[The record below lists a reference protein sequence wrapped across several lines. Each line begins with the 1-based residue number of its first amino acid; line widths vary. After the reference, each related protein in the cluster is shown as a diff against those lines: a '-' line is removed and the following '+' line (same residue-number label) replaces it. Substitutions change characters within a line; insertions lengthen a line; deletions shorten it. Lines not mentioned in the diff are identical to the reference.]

1 MKNIIER
8 IVGGAKIA
16 RYLPKAVSTRLAVAA
31 LAALAAGGAWAAA
44 SPKATVVWNGDF
56 GTAVKTGYDGN
67 TYTFTLNPG
76 NTGDNLNTLSGGT
89 DGNLVIGSGSTYGG
103 QIAWNH
109 DESQTY
115 TSVIIKYS
123 NFTAEDSKVLAA
135 VSAKTT
141 TGGNSGQIVD
151 DCVGVLSASGSTLTG
166 RYNDNSST
174 WPNNG
179 NSVAT
184 SYASG
189 YLLIVYGSGQ
199 AFQFYTS
206 PDGATWN
213 GGTASGLTFGTT
225 YSCGVGLGGM
235 SGSASGYG
243 VSAGM
248 TIEAV
253 AIFRGYSVSTSDI
266 STYSLLG
273 YFSSSAYEK
282 WYYAKDVFTWHSDN
296 ASEASIGSQNSKV
309 TLFSPTA
316 GADTTV
322 NYTCGGNTG
331 YSGSTF
337 WHTFCYGK
345 GSYYTP
351 GCVLRVTSAHEN
363 RKIKADYDPL
373 TLGGLII
380 ESGANGVDFYNDTSS
395 RQTILGAAT
404 GNKETWF
411 GIYDNA
417 TISRSGYLK
426 LSGTVNLEVSKGKT
440 FTISV
445 ANSPTIVEALTATDG
460 TSTSG
465 GVLKMHGLGTLA
477 VSTLTATGGATLDFS
492 DVQEDADVVRST
504 TPFIQGNLTVD
515 SNTKY
520 VFPSSL
526 AKNTAYMLCSGTLTA
541 PASVICDITVG
552 TTVKK
557 NIPLTFSGNTVSY
570 GDAVYAATVDGTT
583 VTWDGDEPSSFDD
596 IVVTFSG
603 SGTVTGLSG
612 SGTTINAGSSVT
624 VDVTNFTSPTLL
636 GAGTFRWTA
645 NYPTTVP
652 TGDFS
657 YEYVGT
663 GVSTEIANVTANG
676 YLKTSGNIALASF
689 TLSSGATLEVE
700 SGMTM
705 VQAKQRLALSG
716 NITIDSGAI
725 FSNLQTA
732 DGHYADAVNYDQ
744 QGMKIIVRGT
754 LAMSNTR
761 WSLRQKSYHEFK
773 LYDGA
778 QITGTGDGNGALD
791 WIENCGG
798 QLDTY
803 GGTVTISANMKV
815 RSGATTA
822 NWVASGAT
830 CKFTGSTWGD
840 GGFSKSGAGTL
851 SFEGT
856 HTQTGGV
863 SASDGTIA
871 LNNISMTSSTIT
883 LSSASASPTLK
894 MIATDAATT
903 VSATVNVPANTRGQL
918 AFEGEGT
925 FALSGPNRNN
935 NIVWLGT
942 NLAEG
947 TLNLAGDVTI
957 NNGSRGG
964 SYVFNKVAG
973 SGTLTLSTWEGCYN
987 SNDNGLTYTINT
999 IDADSF
1005 AGAIAL
1011 KNVAAP
1017 NRQDGNNDCTLK
1029 FAIGDIKKSSAV
1041 YGTAIVGLTTNITAG
1056 AHGVN
1061 SIDVDL
1067 SSTTFNNSPATFLYD
1082 GSTGVYLAEASYNG
1096 TPYKTLALAIAAMET
1111 AEGNPADVIVY
1122 NSAATI
1128 PSGYGL
1134 VMPTSGNMTLRRAG
1148 EIYYTSGYW
1157 SSTENSFAVVTANG
1171 AATSAAAGD
1180 TVVIDSTHATVSA
1193 AWVADTFPAN
1203 VTSIR
1208 IAKDFTFHSG
1218 VSAAI
1223 FGGVTVAVNEGFTL
1237 TLNNSNSQ
1245 NSITLGAVTLN
1256 GPGSV
1261 AVTDT
1266 IAVSGAVSGTAA
1278 LAVNGTVNVA
1288 SGGSIANAVTGS
1300 GTITYAAI
1308 PAVKPSS
1315 FTGWTGTVQ
1324 LPAITSGAIIFNN
1337 YGTTGSTVYLTSMS
1351 SGAWIQA
1358 DNTTIDPKLYLAGNM
1373 TLSVMSP
1380 KTYTFAEIDGPG
1392 ALSFATSDNQPTAI
1406 NITKVAEGYSGTIS
1420 STLETPVTI
1429 ATLDRAAGT
1438 TVTPGS
1444 KVLSTSSGVQASA
1457 LTVGGVATDIVP
1469 VFDTDGLYVKA
1480 ASVTKNDAT
1489 TYHNTV
1495 ADALTAAGSDAAT
1508 ITLLAPTDNA
1518 ITIAPGQTLVNGNLT
1533 TGGVAGPNGY
1543 EVVSNNGTY
1552 TLVDNTASTWTD
1564 ASGDHSWANAQ
1575 NWSTGFVPSRYTVV
1589 TFPAG
1594 DYRVNLRD
1602 SGDQVG
1608 AMTVNG
1614 NVTFRYAT
1622 DDYSKWPYLEVY
1634 GNISGS
1640 GSIKIFRAGLQA
1652 NCRTVNVSCD
1662 FIVDSP
1668 SNAYVSNRDSFIT
1681 GNSWDNNGDK
1691 SGWSFTKSV
1700 TVIANAYFKVG
1711 EATRMPGGVTIS
1723 CPFSIGA
1730 DAAIKLTSSIAVDA
1744 TAGTTTMNGNFGAYD
1759 TGTLTFGA
1767 VTVAETMNFPDTDK
1781 LAFAGVVTVN
1791 DNVALTL
1798 AASPTYTSAS
1808 FVLAGTGSTLIDA
1821 NGVASGKVSTTVA
1834 NYCVKY
1840 TEATTTYSV
1849 EAIPSSAEIGEATF
1863 EYGVDFTNATVT
1875 VAVTETNASGVEYT
1889 LAIGGKNYT
1898 ASAVGGTTVTFNN
1911 VEIPRGA
1918 AYGPVSYNITSTAS
1932 STTGATSGSAAVA
1945 DVQAGWINENATT
1958 HGLASAGGAWT
1969 NAEAVT
1975 YSEGKAT
1982 ISDNRFAATTAS
1994 TASRVVLEFN
2004 VCFSSTS
2011 EDDVSGEAQAAIK
2024 LGAVNDATTFMVL
2037 TTGNTWTPVSNA
2049 ELPIDASAT
2058 YDVVL
2063 AIDYGTSTY
2072 KVDVEGKSLTN
2083 SAGVASFS
2091 LATNKAAVQNI
2102 DFVGSGT
2109 LTSMKGDQV
2118 EGYMVVDKNG
2128 TRYATISDAIA
2139 AYTADP
2145 TIGPLTVLHDGTPL
2159 PGWSIVTQDGVR
2171 ILKKLAKGFFFMA
2184 Y

>member
-1 MKNIIER
+1 MLK
-8 IVGGAKIA
+8 
-16 RYLPKAVSTRLAVAA
+16 STNSIFKSAA
-31 LAALAAGGAWAAA
+31 LLFALCLTSGAWAAA
-44 SPKATVVWNGDF
+44 SPKAAVVWNGDF

-67 TYTFTLNPG
+67 TYTFTLNPTG
-76 NTGDNLNTLSGGT
+76 NTGDNLNTLSSGT

-109 DESQTY
+109 DENQTY

-123 NFTAEDSKVLAA
+123 NFTAEDDKVLAA

-166 RYNDNSST
+166 RYNANSST

-206 PDGATWN
+206 SDGTTWT

-235 SGSASGYG
+235 SGSASASGYG

-253 AIFRGYSVSTSDI
+253 AIFRGYNVSTTDV

-273 YFSSSAYEK
+273 YFTSSAYEK

-296 ASEASIGSQNSKV
+296 ATQASIGSSGSKV

-322 NYTCGGNTG
+322 NYTCGGDTG

-351 GCVLRVTSAHEN
+351 GCVLRVTSAHAN

-440 FTISV
+440 FTISA

-465 GVLKMHGLGTLA
+465 GALKMHGLGKLA
-477 VSTLTATGGATLDFS
+477 VSTLTATSGATLDFS

-504 TPFIQGNLTVD
+504 TPFIQGNLTID
-515 SNTKY
+515 STTKF
-520 VFPSSL
+520 VFPAGL
-526 AKNTAYMLCSGTLTA
+526 AKETAYTLCSGTLNGPSEMIT
-541 PASVICDITVG
+541 DITVG
-552 TTVKK
+552 TTVIK
-557 NIPLTFSGNTVSY
+557 NVPLTFSGNTVSY
-570 GDAVYAATVDGTT
+570 GDPVYAATVDGTT
-583 VTWDGDEPSSFDD
+583 VTWDGDEPESYDG

-603 SGTVTGLSG
+603 TGTVTGLSG
-612 SGTTINAGSSVT
+612 AGTTINAAAGVT

-663 GVSTEIANVTANG
+663 GVSTEIANVTVSG

-689 TLSSGATLEVE
+689 TLNNGGTLEVE

-705 VQAKQRLALSG
+705 VQAKQQLALSG
-716 NITIDSGAI
+716 NITVDSGAT

-732 DGHYADAVNYDQ
+732 NGYNADAVNYNQ

-754 LAMSNTR
+754 LAMGTTR

-778 QITGTGDGNGALD
+778 MITGTGDGNGALD

-803 GGTVTISANMKV
+803 EGTVTISANMRV

-925 FALSGPNRNN
+925 FALSGPNRDN

-964 SYVFNKVAG
+964 SYVFNKVIG

-1029 FAIGDIKKSSAV
+1029 FAIGDITKSSAV

-1056 AHGVN
+1056 AYGVN

-1096 TPYKTLALAIAAMET
+1096 TPYKTLDLAITAMET
-1111 AEGNPADVIVY
+1111 AEGDPADVIVY

-1134 VMPTSGNMTLRRAG
+1134 VTPTSGNMTLRRAG
-1148 EIYYTSGYW
+1148 EIYYTKGYW
-1157 SSTENSFAVVTANG
+1157 SSTENSFAVETSGGV
-1171 AATSAAAGD
+1171 ATSVASGD
-1180 TVVIDSTHATVSA
+1180 TVVIDSTHASSVPH

-1223 FGGVTVAVNEGFTL
+1223 FGDVTVAVNEGFTL
-1237 TLNNSNSQ
+1237 TFNNSNSQ

-1266 IAVSGAVSGTAA
+1266 IAVSGAVSGTATI
-1278 LAVNGTVNVA
+1278 TVAATKTVTVA
-1288 SGGSIANAVTGS
+1288 STGSIANAIVLAGAGATLVVQS
-1300 GTITYAAI
+1300 GATAMV
-1308 PAVKPSS
+1308 P
-1315 FTGWTGTVQ
+1315 
-1324 LPAITSGAIIFNN
+1324 TSGN
-1337 YGTTGSTVYLTSMS
+1337 
-1351 SGAWIQA
+1351 A
-1358 DNTTIDPKLYLAGNM
+1358 D
-1373 TLSVMSP
+1373 
-1380 KTYTFAEIDGPG
+1380 YT
-1392 ALSFATSDNQPTAI
+1392 
-1406 NITKVAEGYSGTIS
+1406 
-1420 STLETPVTI
+1420 
-1429 ATLDRAAGT
+1429 
-1438 TVTPGS
+1438 
-1444 KVLSTSSGVQASA
+1444 VLSSES
-1457 LTVGGVATDIVP
+1457 
-1469 VFDTDGLYVKA
+1469 
-1480 ASVTKNDAT
+1480 
-1489 TYHNTV
+1489 
-1495 ADALTAAGSDAAT
+1495 
-1508 ITLLAPTDNA
+1508 
-1518 ITIAPGQTLVNGNLT
+1518 
-1533 TGGVAGPNGY
+1533 
-1543 EVVSNNGTY
+1543 
-1552 TLVDNTASTWTD
+1552 
-1564 ASGDHSWANAQ
+1564 
-1575 NWSTGFVPSRYTVV
+1575 
-1589 TFPAG
+1589 
-1594 DYRVNLRD
+1594 
-1602 SGDQVG
+1602 
-1608 AMTVNG
+1608 
-1614 NVTFRYAT
+1614 
-1622 DDYSKWPYLEVY
+1622 
-1634 GNISGS
+1634 
-1640 GSIKIFRAGLQA
+1640 
-1652 NCRTVNVSCD
+1652 
-1662 FIVDSP
+1662 
-1668 SNAYVSNRDSFIT
+1668 
-1681 GNSWDNNGDK
+1681 
-1691 SGWSFTKSV
+1691 
-1700 TVIANAYFKVG
+1700 
-1711 EATRMPGGVTIS
+1711 
-1723 CPFSIGA
+1723 
-1730 DAAIKLTSSIAVDA
+1730 
-1744 TAGTTTMNGNFGAYD
+1744 
-1759 TGTLTFGA
+1759 
-1767 VTVAETMNFPDTDK
+1767 
-1781 LAFAGVVTVN
+1781 AGVVTYYLGEKISEDDEELGYMDGTTAVITNTTATVTIPASATSVAAQPTTSAFVIVATEAQLTTPNFLTITAKYGASGTQDITSAFDSQVIGGDSSAAQIRMTLTGSQTVTVSGN
-1791 DNVALTL
+1791 DISVSPQVSASSPMTL
-1798 AASPTYTSAS
+1798 DDTVGGDTEASFNIKTIPGLYYAVQTGAFDGSGVWVPDGYGDAVQATSAS
-1808 FVLAGTGSTLIDA
+1808 TSVTAPEFEGTVQYYKI
-1821 NGVASGKVSTTVA
+1821 
-1834 NYCVKY
+1834 
-1840 TEATTTYSV
+1840 
-1849 EAIPSSAEIGEATF
+1849 
-1863 EYGVDFTNATVT
+1863 
-1875 VAVTETNASGVEYT
+1875 
-1889 LAIGGKNYT
+1889 
-1898 ASAVGGTTVTFNN
+1898 AVGL
-1911 VEIPRGA
+1911 A
-1918 AYGPVSYNITSTAS
+1918 A
-1932 STTGATSGSAAVA
+1932 
-1945 DVQAGWINENATT
+1945 
-1958 HGLASAGGAWT
+1958 
-1969 NAEAVT
+1969 
-1975 YSEGKAT
+1975 
-1982 ISDNRFAATTAS
+1982 
-1994 TASRVVLEFN
+1994 
-2004 VCFSSTS
+2004 
-2011 EDDVSGEAQAAIK
+2011 DDVSP
-2024 LGAVNDATTFMVL
+2024 
-2037 TTGNTWTPVSNA
+2037 TP
-2049 ELPIDASAT
+2049 
-2058 YDVVL
+2058 
-2063 AIDYGTSTY
+2063 
-2072 KVDVEGKSLTN
+2072 
-2083 SAGVASFS
+2083 
-2091 LATNKAAVQNI
+2091 
-2102 DFVGSGT
+2102 
-2109 LTSMKGDQV
+2109 
-2118 EGYMVVDKNG
+2118 
-2128 TRYATISDAIA
+2128 
-2139 AYTADP
+2139 
-2145 TIGPLTVLHDGTPL
+2145 
-2159 PGWSIVTQDGVR
+2159 
-2171 ILKKLAKGFFFMA
+2171 
-2184 Y
+2184 

>member
-8 IVGGAKIA
+8 IAGGAKIA

-31 LAALAAGGAWAAA
+31 LAALAAGGAGAAA

-67 TYTFTLNPG
+67 TYTFTLNPTG
-76 NTGDNLNTLSGGT
+76 NTGDSLNTLSGGT

-109 DESQTY
+109 DENQTY

-123 NFTAEDSKVLAA
+123 NLTAEDSKVLAA

-166 RYNDNSST
+166 RYNGNSSA

-199 AFQFYTS
+199 DFQFYTS
-206 PDGATWN
+206 PDGAAWN

-235 SGSASGYG
+235 SGSASASGYG

-253 AIFRGYSVSTSDI
+253 AIFRGYSVSTTDVSK
-266 STYSLLG
+266 YSLLG
-273 YFSSSAYEK
+273 YFSSSSYEK

-296 ASEASIGSQNSKV
+296 ASEASIGSSSSKV

-331 YSGSTF
+331 YSGSIF
-337 WHTFCYGK
+337 WNTFCYGK

-351 GCVLRVTSAHEN
+351 GCVLRVTSAHAN

-440 FTISV
+440 FTISA

-526 AKNTAYMLCSGTLTA
+526 AKNTAYTLCSGTLTA

-552 TTVKK
+552 TTVKR

-570 GDAVYAATVDGTT
+570 GDPVYGATVDGTT
-583 VTWDGDEPSSFDD
+583 VTWVGDAPESLDGV
-596 IVVTFSG
+596 VVTFSG
-603 SGTVTGLSG
+603 SGTVEGLSG
-612 SGTTINAGSSVT
+612 SGTTINATSDVT
-624 VDVTNFTSPTLL
+624 VDVTSFTSPTLL

-652 TGDFS
+652 SGDFS

-663 GVSTEIANVTANG
+663 NPLGTEIANVTANG
-676 YLKTSGNIALASF
+676 YLKTSGSIALASF

-705 VQAKQRLALSG
+705 VEAKQRKALSG
-716 NITIDSGAI
+716 NITIDSGAT

-732 DGHYADAVNYDQ
+732 DGYNADAVNYDQ
-744 QGMKIIVRGT
+744 QGMKIIVCGT
-754 LAMSNTR
+754 LAMGTTR

-778 QITGTGDGNGALD
+778 MITGTGDGYGALD

-798 QLDTY
+798 QLDIY
-803 GGTVTISANMKV
+803 SGTVTNGANMRV

-822 NWVASGAT
+822 NWVESGAT
-830 CKFTGSTWGD
+830 CKFTGSTWGE

-856 HTQTGGV
+856 HEQTGGV
-863 SASDGTIA
+863 SVSAGTIA

-883 LSSASASPTLK
+883 LSSADKSPTLK

-903 VSATVNVPANTRGQL
+903 VSAAVNVPANTRGQL

-925 FALSGPNRNN
+925 FALSGPNRDN

-964 SYVFNKVAG
+964 SYVFNKVSG
-973 SGTLTLSTWEGCYN
+973 SGTLTLSTWGGCYN

-1096 TPYKTLALAIAAMET
+1096 TPYKTLDLAITAMET

-1134 VMPTSGNMTLRRAG
+1134 VTPTSGNMTLRRAG

-1157 SSTENSFAVVTANG
+1157 SSTENSFAVVTSNG

-1180 TVVIDSTHATVSA
+1180 TVVIDSTHTSLSE
-1193 AWVADTFPAN
+1193 AWVADTFPVN
-1203 VTSIR
+1203 VSSVR
-1208 IAKDFTFHSG
+1208 VAKNFTFHSG
-1218 VSAAI
+1218 VLNAI
-1223 FGGVTVAVNEGFTL
+1223 LGGIAIAVEDGCIL
-1237 TLNNSNSQ
+1237 SLDNSGSENT
-1245 NSITLGAVTLN
+1245 ITLGSAAFN

-1261 AVTDT
+1261 LINAS
-1266 IAVSGAVSGTAA
+1266 IPVSGSVTGTAV
-1278 LAVNGTVNVA
+1278 LNVSSGKTLTVA
-1288 SGGSIANAVTGS
+1288 STGS
-1300 GTITYAAI
+1300 VANSITLA
-1308 PAVKPSS
+1308 
-1315 FTGWTGTVQ
+1315 
-1324 LPAITSGAIIFNN
+1324 SGATLVVESGGASTIP
-1337 YGTTGSTVYLTSMS
+1337 TTSV
-1351 SGAWIQA
+1351 
-1358 DNTTIDPKLYLAGNM
+1358 AGC
-1373 TLSVMSP
+1373 VV
-1380 KTYTFAEIDGPG
+1380 KA
-1392 ALSFATSDNQPTAI
+1392 
-1406 NITKVAEGYSGTIS
+1406 
-1420 STLETPVTI
+1420 
-1429 ATLDRAAGT
+1429 T
-1438 TVTPGS
+1438 TV
-1444 KVLSTSSGVQASA
+1444 
-1457 LTVGGVATDIVP
+1457 
-1469 VFDTDGLYVKA
+1469 DG
-1480 ASVTKNDAT
+1480 
-1489 TYHNTV
+1489 
-1495 ADALTAAGSDAAT
+1495 
-1508 ITLLAPTDNA
+1508 
-1518 ITIAPGQTLVNGNLT
+1518 
-1533 TGGVAGPNGY
+1533 
-1543 EVVSNNGTY
+1543 
-1552 TLVDNTASTWTD
+1552 
-1564 ASGDHSWANAQ
+1564 
-1575 NWSTGFVPSRYTVV
+1575 
-1589 TFPAG
+1589 
-1594 DYRVNLRD
+1594 
-1602 SGDQVG
+1602 
-1608 AMTVNG
+1608 
-1614 NVTFRYAT
+1614 
-1622 DDYSKWPYLEVY
+1622 
-1634 GNISGS
+1634 
-1640 GSIKIFRAGLQA
+1640 
-1652 NCRTVNVSCD
+1652 
-1662 FIVDSP
+1662 
-1668 SNAYVSNRDSFIT
+1668 
-1681 GNSWDNNGDK
+1681 
-1691 SGWSFTKSV
+1691 
-1700 TVIANAYFKVG
+1700 
-1711 EATRMPGGVTIS
+1711 
-1723 CPFSIGA
+1723 
-1730 DAAIKLTSSIAVDA
+1730 
-1744 TAGTTTMNGNFGAYD
+1744 
-1759 TGTLTFGA
+1759 
-1767 VTVAETMNFPDTDK
+1767 
-1781 LAFAGVVTVN
+1781 
-1791 DNVALTL
+1791 
-1798 AASPTYTSAS
+1798 
-1808 FVLAGTGSTLIDA
+1808 
-1821 NGVASGKVSTTVA
+1821 
-1834 NYCVKY
+1834 
-1840 TEATTTYSV
+1840 TTTYSV
-1849 EAIPSSAEIGEATF
+1849 
-1863 EYGVDFTNATVT
+1863 V
-1875 VAVTETNASGVEYT
+1875 
-1889 LAIGGKNYT
+1889 
-1898 ASAVGGTTVTFNN
+1898 
-1911 VEIPRGA
+1911 
-1918 AYGPVSYNITSTAS
+1918 
-1932 STTGATSGSAAVA
+1932 
-1945 DVQAGWINENATT
+1945 
-1958 HGLASAGGAWT
+1958 
-1969 NAEAVT
+1969 
-1975 YSEGKAT
+1975 
-1982 ISDNRFAATTAS
+1982 
-1994 TASRVVLEFN
+1994 
-2004 VCFSSTS
+2004 
-2011 EDDVSGEAQAAIK
+2011 
-2024 LGAVNDATTFMVL
+2024 
-2037 TTGNTWTPVSNA
+2037 
-2049 ELPIDASAT
+2049 
-2058 YDVVL
+2058 
-2063 AIDYGTSTY
+2063 
-2072 KVDVEGKSLTN
+2072 
-2083 SAGVASFS
+2083 
-2091 LATNKAAVQNI
+2091 
-2102 DFVGSGT
+2102 
-2109 LTSMKGDQV
+2109 
-2118 EGYMVVDKNG
+2118 
-2128 TRYATISDAIA
+2128 
-2139 AYTADP
+2139 
-2145 TIGPLTVLHDGTPL
+2145 
-2159 PGWSIVTQDGVR
+2159 
-2171 ILKKLAKGFFFMA
+2171 AKGFFFMA